1 VYWNPYGSRVRIDI
15 LYVSGCPNLAAARA
29 RVHEALQD
37 AGLSTV
43 VEEVEIVTQEDAQRF
58 GMHGSPTIL
67 IDGHDPFRLVDEPS
81 LACRLYRTTGA
92 VKGAPTVAELVEVLS
107 R

>member
-1 VYWNPYGSRVRIDI
+1 MRIEI

-29 RVHEALQD
+29 RVHEALHD
-37 AGLSTV
+37 AGLSAV
-43 VEEVEIVTQEDAQRF
+43 VEEIEILTEADAQRL

-67 IDGHDPFRLVDEPS
+67 IDGHDPFRTAEESS
-81 LACRLYRTTGA
+81 LACRLYRTAGTS
-92 VKGAPTVAELVEVLS
+92 VEGAPTVAELVEVLS